1 MSPVDGARSDLPPD
15 LPSDGGSNS
24 GSGGGSNSGSD
35 SGSGGMSDSRPL
47 LAARGITK
55 QFGGIVAL
63 DHVDMDV
70 AAGEAVGVVGPN
82 GAGKTTLFNCLFG
95 LEVPDEGTVVFDGK
109 RIDRLPVWKRS
120 RMGIGRTFQRM
131 ELFEGMTVADHLLV
145 AEQAASGTVRIWRDF
160 VHRGGPTPAELDHVK
175 EVLDLLGIADLAGRP
190 IDTLDLGH
198 ARLVELG
205 RAMMGSPRLLMLDEP
220 SSGLDA
226 DDTARL
232 SRILGESRRST
243 GVAVVLVEHD
253 LALVESAVDR
263 LVVLNFGKVLA
274 TGGVDEVLADPEVRV
289 AYLGTTA

>member
-1 MSPVDGARSDLPPD
+1 MSSP
-15 LPSDGGSNS
+15 GGS
-24 GSGGGSNSGSD
+24 GVTGGTE
-35 SGSGGMSDSRPL
+35 L
-47 LAARGITK
+47 LVARGITK
-55 QFGGIVAL
+55 QYGGIVAL

-70 AAGEAVGVVGPN
+70 GAGEAVGVIGPN

-95 LEVPDEGTVVFDGK
+95 LEDPDEGTVVFDGR

-160 VHRGGPTPAELDHVK
+160 LHRGGPTPVELHHVE
-175 EVLDLLGIADLAGRP
+175 EVLKLLGIADLAGRP
-190 IDTLDLGH
+190 VGTLDLGH

-205 RAMMGSPRLLMLDEP
+205 RAMMGAPRLLMLDEP

-232 SRILGESRRST
+232 SRILGETRRST

-263 LVVLNFGKVLA
+263 LVVLNFGEVLA
-274 TGGVDEVLADPEVRV
+274 TGRVDEVLAEPEVRR
-289 AYLGTTA
+289 AYLGSTT

>member
-1 MSPVDGARSDLPPD
+1 MSARTGA
-15 LPSDGGSNS
+15 
-24 GSGGGSNSGSD
+24 
-35 SGSGGMSDSRPL
+35 PL
-47 LAARGITK
+47 LIARGITK
-55 QFGGIVAL
+55 RFGGITAL
-63 DHVDMDV
+63 EHVDMEVD
-70 AAGEAVGVVGPN
+70 AGEAVGIVGPN

-95 LEVPDEGTVVFDGK
+95 LDDPDEGSVVFDGR

-160 VHRGGPTPAELDHVK
+160 VHRGGPSPAELRHVE
-175 EVLDLLGIADLAGRP
+175 EVLGLLGLTGLAGRP

-205 RAMMGSPRLLMLDEP
+205 RAMMGRPRLLMLDEP

-232 SRILGESRRST
+232 SRILGETRRST
-243 GVAVVLVEHD
+243 GVAVILVEHD

-263 LVVLNFGKVLA
+263 LYVLNFG
-274 TGGVDEVLADPEVRV
+274 EVLASGRVDDVLGDPEVRR
-289 AYLGTTA
+289 AYLGSTA